1 MHIELGVKLSIKGI
15 AELPL
20 HEGSVPRWLFNRMV
34 KLANAIITVF
44 VNEFGEDK
52 FLERL
57 ANPLWFQ
64 AFSNVLGFDWH
75 SSGSTTV
82 VCGVLRQ
89 ALNKSEVEIA
99 IAGGKGKK
107 SLETPIEV
115 KQAAIKLD
123 LGEEYGEKLA
133 RISRLVAKIDNAAL
147 QDGYS
152 IYHHSM
158 IVSKSG
164 SWTVIQQGMN
174 VEKRM
179 ARRYHWLSSK
189 VRKFVEDP
197 HNAIVDVKISESTLN
212 LVARESRS
220 CRNTILEIINHGPA
234 KLKRDLGSIKRFL
247 RKNYPITRWFSGK
260 NELAVKLDYY
270 KPIEEIAINW
280 RALRNVFQVKPED
293 FESFL
298 LFRGI
303 GPSTLRA
310 LALISELIYDE
321 PPSKKD
327 PITHIF
333 DPIKWSFAVGGK
345 DGIPY
350 PINRKVYDSVVYEL
364 EQIISDMR
372 VGSKEKLFAFKRLKS
387 ISERWSVNLRS

>member
-1 MHIELGVKLSIKGI
+1 VKLSFTGI

-20 HEGSVPRWLFNRMV
+20 HGGSVPRWLFSRMV
-34 KLANAIITVF
+34 KLANSIITVF

-89 ALNKSEVEIA
+89 ALNKSNVELA
-99 IAGGKGKK
+99 IAGGKGKRG
-107 SLETPIEV
+107 LETPNEV
-115 KQAAIKLD
+115 KLAAIKLD
-123 LGEEYGEKLA
+123 LGEDYGEKLA
-133 RISRLVAKIDNAAL
+133 NISRLVAKIDNAAL

-152 IYHHSM
+152 IYHHAM
-158 IVSKSG
+158 IISRSG
-164 SWTVIQQGMN
+164 LWTVVQQGMN
-174 VEKRM
+174 AEKRM

-197 HNAIVDVKISESTLN
+197 HNAIVDLKINELTLN
-212 LVARESRS
+212 LVAKESSR
-220 CRNTILEIINHGPA
+220 CRDVILDVVNQGPA
-234 KLKRDLGSIKRFL
+234 KLKRDLGAVKRL
-247 RKNYPITRWFSGK
+247 LKKNCPITRWLSR
-260 NELAVKLDYY
+260 EDDVKIEFNYY
-270 KPIEEIAINW
+270 KPIEEIAVNW
-280 RALRNVFQVKPED
+280 RALKKVCKVKPED
-293 FESFL
+293 FESLL
-298 LFRGI
+298 LFKGV

-327 PITHIF
+327 PVTHIF

-350 PINRKVYDSVVYEL
+350 PVNRKVYDSVIFEL
-364 EQIISDMR
+364 EQIIADMR
-372 VGSKEKLFAFKRLKS
+372 VGNKEKLFAFKRLKK
-387 ISERWSVNLRS
+387 ISEKWNVNLGN